1 MRNDRLQKSTGVLS
15 WDELRTILEVAR
27 TGSLSGA
34 ARVLNVEHSTV
45 HRRLAAAEK
54 RIKLRLFDRTRTGYE
69 ARTHAETLVEAARVM
84 EEAVLA
90 AERRVL
96 GADERLTGDIHLGA
110 SEVLGSYLV
119 PQLVKGFL
127 ARHPAIR
134 IDIGITNRSID
145 LTRREADLALRV
157 TESPPEHLIAR
168 RVGTITYAAYAAPGL
183 LRGKRAK
190 ARLAELPWLGFE
202 DALFEVTQARW
213 LRAHPP
219 RHALRTRWGSLI
231 SMIHAAEAGLGVAA
245 LTCLAA
251 AQHRGLVR
259 VSDVLGEIPL
269 YLLTHPDVRG
279 NARAR
284 ALSQYFAEEAPA
296 MIARLSE
303 SPRVRLMRN

>member
-1 MRNDRLQKSTGVLS
+1 MRNAKSQKSTGIFS

-27 TGSLSGA
+27 HGSLSGA
-34 ARVLNVEHSTV
+34 ARALDVEHSTV

-54 RIKLRLFDRTRTGYE
+54 RIRQRLFDRTRTGYE
-69 ARTHAETLVEAARVM
+69 TRAHAETLVEAARVM
-84 EEAVLA
+84 EEAVLG

-96 GADERLTGDIHLGA
+96 GADERLAGEIHLGA

-119 PQLVKGFL
+119 PHLVKGFL
-127 ARHPAIR
+127 ARHPAIQ

-168 RVGTITYAAYAAPGL
+168 RVGTITYAAYAAPGM
-183 LRGKRAK
+183 LRGSRAK
-190 ARLAELPWLGFE
+190 ARLDDLPWLGFE
-202 DALFEVTQARW
+202 DALFDVTQARW

-219 RHALRTRWGSLI
+219 RETPRTRWGSLI
-231 SMIHAAEAGLGVAA
+231 SLIHAAAAGLGVAA

-259 VSDVLGEIPL
+259 VSNVLGEIPL

-303 SPRVRLMRN
+303 SPRVRLVRG